1 MQTHTVVSREEWLA
15 ARCQLLVE
23 EKAFTRQRDQLSQR
37 RRDLPWVRVE
47 TAYVFDGPEGRV
59 ALADLF
65 AGRHQLIVFHFMF
78 APDWQA
84 GCKSCSFWADTFN
97 GIVEHLDQRDVSF
110 VAISRAPLA
119 KLQAFARRQ
128 GWRFRWLSSQGND
141 FNFDY
146 QVSFSAD
153 DLAKGAVTYNYEP
166 RDTKMTDLPGLSVFC
181 RGDDGAVFHTYSCYA
196 RGLDMLNGAYQLLDL
211 VPKGRDE
218 AGLPYPMAWV
228 RIRDEYGTSP

>member
-1 MQTHTVVSREEWLA
+1 MQDHKIVERAAWVA
-15 ARCQLLVE
+15 ARRQLLAK
-23 EKAFTRQRDQLSQR
+23 EKEFTRLRDQLSQR
-37 RRDLPWVRVE
+37 RRELPWVRVE
-47 TAYVFDGPEGRV
+47 KPYVFRGPDGDRS
-59 ALADLF
+59 LTDLF
-65 AGRHQLIVFHFMF
+65 GGRRQLIVFHFMF

-97 GIVEHLDQRDVSF
+97 GIIEHLNQRDVSF
-110 VAISRAPLA
+110 AAISRAPLA

-128 GWRFRWLSSQGND
+128 GWRFNWLSSQDSD

-146 QVSFSAD
+146 QVSFSAE
-153 DLAKGAVTYNYEP
+153 DLAKGTVTHNYEQ
-166 RDTKMTDLPGLSVFC
+166 RETTMSDLPGLSVFC
-181 RGDDGAVFHTYSCYA
+181 RSADGAVFHTYSCYA

-228 RIRDEYGTSP
+228 RIRDEYGVPS